1 MLGLVVLG
9 QTPKSAQVL
18 KAILSPSHNRPLD
31 GYCAVPSLLAKFSW
45 FGSCPAHTGQ
55 GLTCSVLC
63 LASHQAVTACGWLL
77 QVIERE
83 K

>member
-31 GYCAVPSLLAKFSW
+31 GYCAVPSLLAKIFLVWQLPSTDW
-45 FGSCPAHTGQ
+45 PRPDLFRPLS
-55 GLTCSVLC
+55 GLTSSGHSLR
-63 LASHQAVTACGWLL
+63 LAASGD
-77 QVIERE
+77 
-83 K
+83 